1 MEKMIINRFNRIDRR
16 WMFTTIIFGAALYFG
31 VQKIRE
37 LENRISALEKG
48 NDTIDV

>member
-1 MEKMIINRFNRIDRR
+1 MEKIIINRFNRIDRR
-16 WMFTTIIFGAALYFG
+16 WMFTTVIFGAALYFG
-31 VQKIRE
+31 AKKIRE

>member
-16 WMFTTIIFGAALYFG
+16 WTLTTVVFGVALYFG

-37 LENRISALEKG
+37 LETRISALEKG
-48 NDTIDV
+48 DVTIDV

>member
-16 WMFTTIIFGAALYFG
+16 WMFTTVIFGTALYFG

>member
-16 WMFTTIIFGAALYFG
+16 WTLTTVVFGVVLYFG

-48 NDTIDV
+48 DVAIDV

>member
-16 WMFTTIIFGAALYFG
+16 WTLTTVVFGVALYFG

-48 NDTIDV
+48 DVTIDV

>member
-1 MEKMIINRFNRIDRR
+1 MEKLLINRLNRIDRR
-16 WMFTTIIFGAALYFG
+16 WTLTTIAFGVALYFG

-37 LENRISALEKG
+37 LENRISVLEKG